1 MKHILTIVLIL
12 GLYSCGSSQ
21 TIVDLARERES
32 EHYKNGQYYM
42 KDVNNYFNDF
52 VGTWTYEYDTNK
64 EFRITLTKVVMYHD
78 NEDGFNYYVDGMLI
92 TYQKYENGNLIYQ
105 SPPDNPFPSGIS
117 KEQGKLWIS
126 FTDYG
131 RDEADFGLDLTLQN
145 QVIGSGSI
153 QLRFKL
159 DNAHRENPYHIA
171 NPNEPYYSVP
181 DDMIMTKM

>member
-1 MKHILTIVLIL
+1 MKHILTLVLIL

-21 TIVDLARERES
+21 TIIDIAQES
-32 EHYKNGQYYM
+32 FPGDSKNGQYYH
-42 KDVNNYFNDF
+42 KDINGYFDDF
-52 VGTWTYEYDTNK
+52 VGTWKYEYDTNK
-64 EFRITLTKVVMYHD
+64 EFRITFVKVEMYHD
-78 NEDGFNYYVDGMLI
+78 TEDGFDYYYDGLI
-92 TYQKYENGNLIYQ
+92 LTYQKYENGNLVYQ
-105 SPPDNPFPSGIS
+105 SPADNFPDGLS

-145 QVIGSGSI
+145 QVIGGGSN
-153 QLRFKL
+153 QLHFKL